1 MSELLK
7 SIRGA
12 DAAVNA
18 EIAKQMMQTAI
29 ANIETLPDF
38 TKLLPGKWL
47 VGEVVLCVAE
57 DHEEHGVKISMQCTI
72 DSCIELAQ
80 YPNVPVNDLPQEL
93 LPAPG
98 SLVSFSWTGALG
110 VQQFIKVCSELIA
123 QIDATV
129 SVPEI
134 IERIGY
140 NQFSGMALIT
150 GQRKDKEKTELDL
163 ATGKEVPVLYTT
175 LQKLFVV

>member
-18 EIAKQMMQTAI
+18 EIARQMMNTAVS
-29 ANIETLPDF
+29 NIETLPDF

-47 VGEVVLCVAE
+47 VGEVISCSSE
-57 DHEEHGVKISMQCTI
+57 DHEEHGVKISLQCTI
-72 DSCIELAQ
+72 DACIELAQ
-80 YPNVPVNDLPQEL
+80 YPNVPVADLPQEL

-110 VQQFIKVCSELIA
+110 VQQFIKVCGELIA
-123 QIDATV
+123 QIGEAV
-129 SVPEI
+129 SVPEV
-134 IERIGY
+134 IERLSY
-140 NQFSGMALIT
+140 NQFAGMALVT

-175 LQKLFVV
+175 LQKIFVV